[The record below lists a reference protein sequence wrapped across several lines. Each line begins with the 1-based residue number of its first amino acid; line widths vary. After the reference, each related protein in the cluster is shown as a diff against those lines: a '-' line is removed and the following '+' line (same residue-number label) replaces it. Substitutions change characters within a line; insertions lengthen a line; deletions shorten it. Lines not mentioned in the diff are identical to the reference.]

1 MKSLKNILSALGALS
16 LFFTPF
22 LTFKVRELAGRTEL
36 PPAQISVE
44 VSTDG
49 RVEWQKVA
57 ANDVIHVVVSDGKL
71 VKVASM
77 PNN

>member
-1 MKSLKNILSALGALS
+1 MKSLKNILAALGALS

-49 RVEWQKVA
+49 NVEWKKVA
-57 ANDVIHVVVSDGKL
+57 AADVIHVVVDGGKL
-71 VKVASM
+71 VKVVSM
-77 PNN
+77 GNN